1 MSTLLTIAIPT
12 INRRQKVFNE
22 LCNEFKKQSEPY
34 GEKIDIIYYL
44 DNGELTIGE
53 KRNKLNEMANGKYI
67 VQWDD
72 DDWICEGGIDM
83 IMKGIE
89 SDCDVITYN
98 HYTDIKQWG
107 KNQYFHKYYSIKFA
121 PPKEVVDYE
130 NNIIQIVPDQKCV
143 IKSEIAKQIKFLKM
157 NFQEDMFYG
166 KHILPHIKNEF
177 YINQFIYLYLNRANE
192 SMEIHKRYKII
203 KSSNL
208 L

>member
-1 MSTLLTIAIPT
+1 MLLTIAIPT
-12 INRRQKVFNE
+12 LEKRKMVFNE
-22 LCNEFKKQSEPY
+22 LFNEMKKQALSY
-34 GEKIDIIYYL
+34 GNKIEIIYII
-44 DNGELTIGE
+44 DNGEMTIGD
-53 KRNKLNEMANGKYI
+53 KRNKLNEMAKGKYI

-72 DDWICEGGIDM
+72 DDWICKAGIDM

-89 SDCDVITYN
+89 SDCDVISYN

-143 IKSEIAKQIKFLKM
+143 IKSEIAKQVKFLKM

-166 KHILPHIKNEF
+166 KHILPYLKTEY
-177 YINQFIYLYLNRANE
+177 YINEFIYLYLNRNNE
-192 SMEIHKRYKII
+192 SMEIYERYKII
-203 KSSNL
+203 KSKNL